1 MLMDRAQI
9 SRLIPHGESMCML
22 DEIMSWD
29 ESRIHG
35 RSNNFAVSSNPL
47 FENGELDTV
56 LLIEYGAQA
65 AAVHAALIQSQLG
78 ETRPA
83 YIGAVKDIE
92 LFISIVDNSTTLE
105 IHACCLL
112 ASRNGAIYEL
122 EARQS
127 ETLLLRG
134 RLILNQPES

>member
-22 DEIMSWD
+22 DEIISWD

-92 LFISIVDNSTTLE
+92 LFTRIADNSIALD
-105 IHACCLL
+105 IDACCLL
-112 ASRNGAIYEL
+112 ANRNGAIYEVT
-122 EARQS
+122 ARQV

-134 RLILNQPES
+134 RLILSQPES